1 MLCERVRSDTVTP
14 LRRLTCAI
22 LARAA
27 DAVVREQVYE
37 LSDAFIAACWSV
49 QSAFDLRCL
58 AEACM
63 APEFRELFAATA
75 EVAVLVGERSGRHA
89 DEQALVESLRGV
101 AEALPTGSSAR
112 VEGLRRGLLS
122 ITRALEAFT
131 EAQCISDLR
140 RGDDGTALDRLAG
153 AITYAARL
161 IAGATRRTGLREGFF
176 PSSSTRGLRK
186 LDAWVERALLEKD
199 EGMGAAAAVAAE
211 AVRQDLPPLFAEVV
225 GRVLLRIGRLPRDLS
240 ASDEMARIVRVGRQ
254 LPLPAWLPPSRTLGG
269 FYLLRPI
276 GTGAGGSVFV
286 ARRAEERHEE
296 AAENFALKVP
306 AYTGAA
312 AHTLSEEEF
321 LRLFREEAG
330 ALLTLPGHKNLAGF
344 VTFDAGA
351 KPKPILV
358 MELVLGPTLERLL
371 DKRAMSMPRAL
382 DVLDGV
388 AAGLEAMHG
397 AGIGHLDVKPSNVI
411 LRYPN
416 EIGLQTRG
424 RPAAPVL
431 VDFGLAGRKVRPG
444 CGSPYYGAPEV
455 WDTASFGDHVDPLA
469 TDVYAFS
476 CLAYEMLTGITLFG
490 GDSLPAIITAHLTHE
505 EGPESLRW
513 LRKHR
518 QAAALA
524 DLLSMGL
531 RRNPQKR
538 IRLSDMRIALGE
550 IGRSRLRDLSWPL
563 RA

>member
-1 MLCERVRSDTVTP
+1 MV
-14 LRRLTCAI
+14 
-22 LARAA
+22 
-27 DAVVREQVYE
+27 
-37 LSDAFIAACWSV
+37 
-49 QSAFDLRCL
+49 
-58 AEACM
+58 
-63 APEFRELFAATA
+63 PEFRELFAAMA
-75 EVAVLVGERSGRHA
+75 EVALLVGERSGRHA
-89 DEQALVESLRGV
+89 DEPALVQGLRGV
-101 AEALPTGSSAR
+101 AEALPSGSSAR
-112 VEGLRRGLLS
+112 VEGLRRGLLG
-122 ITRALEAFT
+122 ITGALEAFT
-131 EAQCISDLR
+131 DAQCVSDLR

-161 IAGATRRTGLREGFF
+161 IAGATRRTGLRVGFF

-286 ARRAEERHEE
+286 ARRADERHEE
-296 AAENFALKVP
+296 TAETFALKVP

-358 MELVLGPTLERLL
+358 MELVQGPTLERLL

-424 RPAAPVL
+424 QQAPSVAPVL

-513 LRKHR
+513 LRKHG

-531 RRNPQKR
+531 RRNPHKR
-538 IRLSDMRIALGE
+538 MRLPDMRIALGE
-550 IGRSRLRDLSWPL
+550 IGRSRLRALSWPL